1 MIIMHL
7 PCALQKSRKLK
18 TQIKGNITKL
28 CLSINITCNFMLV
41 ESNPALGRAQTYLT
55 SVKNI
60 KRRKLVGHVTISD
73 GEDRVIITVKLTSK
87 SHLYASLTANDMVIW
102 LS

>member
-55 SVKNI
+55 SVTNI
-60 KRRKLVGHVTISD
+60 KEENWS
-73 GEDRVIITVKLTSK
+73 
-87 SHLYASLTANDMVIW
+87 AM
-102 LS
+102 